1 MRFRKEMLK
10 LYAVTERSG
19 LPEGMTLPEAVR
31 EAAEGGATMVQLR
44 EKNADLKE
52 VKKLAV
58 EVRDVCREYNIPF
71 IVNDDV
77 DLAREIDA
85 DGVHVGQEDA
95 AASEARRILGPEKIV
110 GVTARTP
117 EQIRKA
123 EEDGADYIGSGAV
136 FGTTTKKDAKP
147 MSMEEFRKITEI
159 SAIPVVAI
167 GGISLENA
175 EKLKGSGAAG
185 MAVVSALF
193 SQKDI
198 RSAAEALS
206 RIDL

>member
-1 MRFRKEMLK
+1 MRFQKEMLK

-19 LPEGMTLPEAVR
+19 LPEGKSLPEAVR
-31 EAAEGGATMVQLR
+31 EAIEGGVTMVQLR
-44 EKNADLKE
+44 EKNADPEEL
-52 VKKLAV
+52 KKLAV
-58 EVRDVCREYNIPF
+58 EVRDVCREKGIPY
-71 IVNDDV
+71 IINDDPC
-77 DLAREIDA
+77 LAREIDA

-95 AASEARRILGPEKIV
+95 AAAEARRILGPDKIV
-110 GVTARTP
+110 GVTAKTP
-117 EQIRKA
+117 EQVKKA

-159 SAIPVVAI
+159 SGIPVVAI
-167 GGISLENA
+167 GGINLENA
-175 EKLKGSGAAG
+175 GKLKGSGEAG

-198 RSAAEALS
+198 RGAAYALS
-206 RIDL
+206 RIEL